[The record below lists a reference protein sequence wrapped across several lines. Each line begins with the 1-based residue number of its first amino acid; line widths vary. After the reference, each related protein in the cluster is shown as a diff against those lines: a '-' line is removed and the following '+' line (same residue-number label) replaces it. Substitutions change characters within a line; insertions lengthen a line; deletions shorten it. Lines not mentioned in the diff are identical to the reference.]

1 MEDYKMVEQNKQK
14 SPLVAILISVIIIA
28 IIVVWAVVK
37 PKPAEPTNQGQVNQ
51 QDQPVSDD
59 TATPLPGNTG
69 ESSKIETGLKP
80 SLRITIEEAKTWG
93 PAFEP
98 WLGRPAP
105 DFSLTDLTGKQHKLS
120 DYRGKDVML
129 IFWATWCGPCRMEI
143 PHLIEL
149 RKTTGQDKLAMLAIS
164 LIGPRNTTEIVKSF
178 LEQNKEINYT
188 VCSISA
194 GDMPAP
200 YNMVNSIPCS
210 FFIDPQGRIKLATI
224 GLLSLKDTKAILQ
237 AQ

>member
-1 MEDYKMVEQNKQK
+1 MEDYKMAEQNKQK
-14 SPLVAILISVIIIA
+14 SPLVAIIISVIIIS

-37 PKPAEPTNQGQVNQ
+37 PKSAEPINQGQVNQ

-59 TATPLPGNTG
+59 TATPLPGNAG
-69 ESSKIETGLKP
+69 ESSKIEIGLKP

-149 RKTTGQDKLAMLAIS
+149 RKTIGQDKLAMLAIS
-164 LIGPRNTTEIVKSF
+164 LIDPRNTTEIVKSF

-188 VCSISA
+188 VCPA
-194 GDMPAP
+194 GPGDMPAP

-224 GLLSLKDTKAILQ
+224 GLLSLKDMKAILQ

>member
-1 MEDYKMVEQNKQK
+1 MVEQNKQK
-14 SPLVAILISVIIIA
+14 SPLVAILISAIIIA

-37 PKPAEPTNQGQVNQ
+37 PKSAEPTNQGQVNQ

-80 SLRITIEEAKTWG
+80 SLRGVIEEAKTWG

-129 IFWATWCGPCRMEI
+129 IFWASWCSPCRMEI

-149 RKTTGQDKLAMLAIS
+149 RKTIGQDKLAMLAIS
-164 LIGPRNTTEIVKSF
+164 LIGPHNTTEIVKSF
-178 LEQNKEINYT
+178 LGQNKEINYT
-188 VCSISA
+188 VCPA
-194 GDMPAP
+194 GPGDMPAP

-210 FFIDPQGRIKLATI
+210 FFVDPQGRIKLATI
-224 GLLSLKDTKAILQ
+224 GLLSLKDMKAILQ

>member
-1 MEDYKMVEQNKQK
+1 MEDYKMAEQNKQK
-14 SPLVAILISVIIIA
+14 SPLVAILISAIIIA

-37 PKPAEPTNQGQVNQ
+37 PKSAEPINQGQVNQ
-51 QDQPVSDD
+51 QDQPSDD
-59 TATPLPGNTG
+59 TTTPLTGNAG
-69 ESSKIETGLKP
+69 ESSTAETGLKP
-80 SLRITIEEAKTWG
+80 SLRGVIDEAKTWG

-105 DFSLTDLTGKQHKLS
+105 DFGLTDLAGKQHKLS
-120 DYRGKDVML
+120 DYRGKNVML
-129 IFWATWCGPCRMEI
+129 IFWASWCSPCRMEI

-149 RKTTGQDKLAMLAIS
+149 RKTIGQDKLAMLAIS

-188 VCSISA
+188 VCPA
-194 GDMPAP
+194 GPGDMPAP

-224 GLLSLKDTKAILQ
+224 GLLSLKDMKAILQ

>member
-1 MEDYKMVEQNKQK
+1 MAEQNKQK
-14 SPLVAILISVIIIA
+14 SPLVAVLISIIIIA
-28 IIVVWAVVK
+28 IIVVWAIVK
-37 PKPAEPTNQGQVNQ
+37 PKSAEPINQGQVNRQ
-51 QDQPVSDD
+51 GDGQPVSDD
-59 TATPLPGNTG
+59 TATTPLTGNTG
-69 ESSKIETGLKP
+69 ESSRADTGLKP
-80 SLRITIEEAKTWG
+80 SLRGVIEEAKTWG
-93 PAFEP
+93 PAFES
-98 WLGRPAP
+98 WLGRLAP
-105 DFSLTDLTGKQHKLS
+105 DFNLTDITGKQHKLS

-129 IFWATWCGPCRMEI
+129 IFWAGWCGPCRMEI

-164 LIGPRNTTEIVKSF
+164 LIDPRNTTEIVKSF

-188 VCSISA
+188 VCSVNS

-210 FFIDPQGRIKLATI
+210 FFVDPQGRIKLATA
-224 GLLSLKDTKAILQ
+224 GLLSLKDMKAILQ